1 LYLWLYVIA
10 TVVNW
15 HISREHKKFRLKMK
29 KKKNETKLQMGE
41 SSCSVHVKI
50 IHLHVK
56 WAHTYF
62 KYEFNLYFYFILSF
76 FQRVLF
82 RSTAQKVR
90 DETTIVPVVSEVPVW
105 MVPPC
110 SAISN
115 RIVQMLET
123 KRNRFVVSY

>member
-29 KKKNETKLQMGE
+29 KKKMKLNYKWGNLRVVYMSKSFICMSNGPILTLNV
-41 SSCSVHVKI
+41 SSI
-50 IHLHVK
+50 FI
-56 WAHTYF
+56 
-62 KYEFNLYFYFILSF
+62 FILFCLF
-76 FQRVLF
+76 FQRVRF

-90 DETTIVPVVSEVPVW
+90 AETTIVPEVSEVPVW